1 MELSVRCFG
10 KPFFPSYHTGRT
22 APHLLSLLLYLSLTS
37 FLRAS
42 MGLSLTTRT
51 IIFGIDVFM
60 ALGVLY
66 KKKNQLKMDLTDR
79 ARDRHS
85 KDIVALKR
93 MRMEKEDAGL
103 AVSSLREISILQGLL
118 LFDSPL
124 ELELVVLN
132 FFFFFFFF

>member
-1 MELSVRCFG
+1 
-10 KPFFPSYHTGRT
+10 
-22 APHLLSLLLYLSLTS
+22 
-37 FLRAS
+37 
-42 MGLSLTTRT
+42 
-51 IIFGIDVFM
+51 
-60 ALGVLY
+60 
-66 KKKNQLKMDLTDR
+66 MDLTDR